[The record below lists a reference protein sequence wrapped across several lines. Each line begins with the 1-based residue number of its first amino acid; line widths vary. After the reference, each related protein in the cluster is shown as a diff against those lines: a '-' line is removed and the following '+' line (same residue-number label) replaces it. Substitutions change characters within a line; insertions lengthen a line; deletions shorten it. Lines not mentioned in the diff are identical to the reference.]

1 MSIALLLHSDDMF
14 AYIILRIDGLS
25 LAMFE
30 ALRGLRDAATVEGE
44 HSSESTSIDD
54 VANANR
60 TDDGTG
66 LRNDSELVQKLVD
79 AVFEKSYAIDAIL
92 DNNYTTPN
100 NVKIPPLYTNR
111 TKAQQLEYIEE
122 LVKENNEVIQ
132 ELYTV
137 VQETIQQ
144 RNLCRQYIIN
154 NSDLILFPL
163 QQFDTDL
170 MPDVTPDTT
179 TAAER

>member
-1 MSIALLLHSDDMF
+1 
-14 AYIILRIDGLS
+14 
-25 LAMFE
+25 MFE

-44 HSSESTSIDD
+44 NSNESTSIDG

-66 LRNDSELVQKLVD
+66 LNNDSELVQKLVD
-79 AVFEKSYAIDAIL
+79 AVFEKSHAIDAIL
-92 DNNYTTPN
+92 ENNYTTPN

-111 TKAQQLEYIEE
+111 TKAQQLECIEE
-122 LVKENNEVIQ
+122 LVKENNEIIQ

-144 RNLCRQYIIN
+144 RNLCRQYIIS

-163 QQFDTDL
+163 QEFDADVDTNNFV
-170 MPDVTPDTT
+170 PEVTPDTT